1 MALEE
6 VVVRAELDRVG
17 NDSVFAK
24 VLEECVGMVP
34 VKVAE
39 AVHIVVC
46 FVAVADAVVHLW
58 VSRERASIRL
68 GFHFAGDGVGMI
80 AVEHLWGWHRR
91 MRKVPGG
98 CRMLIA
104 GGGYRDLMFVVVH
117 YLMPSLLEGHL
128 LDIEVVAVGMEGL
141 GWHTRRVGHY
151 SEVGIEASGYVI
163 LLEHVIHGHIIVT
176 GDNLPGGPP
185 PGPGV

>member
-98 CRMLIA
+98 CRML
-104 GGGYRDLMFVVVH
+104 
-117 YLMPSLLEGHL
+117 MPSLLEGHL